1 MDDGRVNA
9 FRTAKKATAKNIITA
24 LESLLQVLKT
34 VTKQDYTLDSKL
46 ADYVFFPLSHVL
58 RESNT
63 VPVRVQELALQC
75 LQILITRGWRNSIA
89 SDLAK
94 QLLILLTFFAGGS
107 ATEPKSKDVN
117 EDLGTIAYACLTS
130 LLQVSDAAG
139 LSVEGSV
146 ESSNFPV
153 LGHSV
158 SVLLDGVL
166 NGPSAK
172 TRLAALNA
180 LDAMVSNISDH
191 EALRNFLPGIVSSL
205 TKLLSS
211 GNRTKGPFRIVQGSV
226 QVLRKIVLKVVNDDN
241 LTEGEPSQRGIVESG
256 QSLVLKTENTN
267 KDPWLEATSSQLKL
281 ALANILPLRY
291 HDRDDVRMALF
302 QLCTS
307 ILQRC
312 SRSLN
317 QSASMMVESSVIICT
332 QSSEVDAIELTD
344 NLTTVM
350 AGNPE
355 LIDVLKSSVRDW
367 LIALPRIMQSNDDVP
382 KKRTVDQISMAFRI
396 IDTQGTPFVI
406 LDKVVMANL
415 RASVSAA
422 IRESATKTI
431 QDVSDRG
438 LEVSQ
443 LLKSGPAFDKTM
455 PFPEVMFSKTSQKA
469 TITSLRRLIFH
480 ISKSP
485 SSSTLRREIVE
496 SLRTASGDDQLASL
510 WLSLHFFGSLALPS
524 NDFDQ
529 LIHTQ
534 SDSLD
539 SQNPLLLLD
548 EVYDF
553 SLSVLSKSTYDIEVD
568 WRLQALSLQAVTLQ
582 ARQQRSDFR
591 PELVDA
597 LYPILERLGSPNA
610 ALVHQAIAALNLVS
624 KACDYHT
631 PQELIIENVDYLV
644 NAVALKLNT
653 FDISPQAPQVL
664 VMMLQLCGARLIP
677 YLDDLV
683 ESIFTILEYYHGYP
697 TLVESMFSVLSSIVE
712 EQNKASATAIL
723 DKPEP
728 VPRIKTYKPIS
739 FADLAAELREGR
751 IEKPHLDP
759 LPSPPSSPDPEAE
772 VYTEADPPENTSAE
786 DKAPPLS
793 KSLQIITSI
802 ATLTQHHLPT
812 SSPSLRLLLLRL
824 LPSAF
829 HPLSHH
835 QDTLLPLV
843 NSLWPVLIARLYDP
857 EPYICIATCEA
868 LGSLCRTAGEFMSS
882 RFENEW
888 SKIMALA
895 RKVEGQ
901 MLVER
906 KAMGR
911 GGMRQ
916 RVWEGVMALV
926 ASVVEWVGVSGET
939 EDDVWELVGEG
950 VERGD
955 GEGLRALRGVLEVLN
970 PDALWLI
977 EERARLKM
985 GGEFMEKPVFEGVE
999 FPGFKI

>member
-1 MDDGRVNA
+1 M
-9 FRTAKKATAKNIITA
+9 
-24 LESLLQVLKT
+24 
-34 VTKQDYTLDSKL
+34 TKQDYALDSKL
-46 ADYVFFPLSHVL
+46 ADYVFFPLSHVFQ
-58 RESNT
+58 ESNT

-94 QLLILLTFFAGGS
+94 QLLILLTFLAGGS

-117 EDLGTIAYACLTS
+117 EDLGTVAYACLTS
-130 LLQVSDAAG
+130 LLQASDAAG
-139 LSVEGSV
+139 LSEKGSV
-146 ESSNFPV
+146 DSRNFPV

-158 SVLLDGVL
+158 SVLLDGVS

-180 LDAMVSNISDH
+180 LDAMVSSISDQ
-191 EALRNFLPGIVSSL
+191 EALKNFLPGIVSSL

-211 GNRTKGPFRIVQGSV
+211 GNRSKGPFKVVQGSV
-226 QVLRKIVLKVVNDDN
+226 QVLRKILLKVVSDDN
-241 LTEGEPSQRGIVESG
+241 LPELEASQRGFAESG
-256 QSLVLKTENTN
+256 QSLALKRDNSN

-312 SRSLN
+312 PRSLN
-317 QSASMMVESSVIICT
+317 QSVSMMVESSVIICT
-332 QSSEVDAIELTD
+332 QSSEVDAVELMD
-344 NLTTVM
+344 NLTAVM

-355 LIDVLKSSVRDW
+355 LIDLLKSSVRDW
-367 LIALPRIMQSNDDVP
+367 LIALPRIMQSSDDVP
-382 KKRTVDQISMAFRI
+382 KKRAVDQISMAFRI
-396 IDTQGTPFVI
+396 LDTESVPFVI
-406 LDKVVMANL
+406 LDKVVIANL

-431 QDVSDRG
+431 QDVSESG

-443 LLKSGPAFDKTM
+443 LLKSRPAFDKTKA
-455 PFPEVMFSKTSQKA
+455 FPEVMFNKTSQKA
-469 TITSLRRLIFH
+469 TVISLKRLISH
-480 ISKSP
+480 ITKSP
-485 SSSTLRREIVE
+485 SSLTLRREVVE

-510 WLSLHFFGSLALPS
+510 WLSLQFFGSLGIPS

-529 LIHTQ
+529 FIHAQ

-539 SQNPLLLLD
+539 SQNLLLD

-553 SLSVLSKSTYDIEVD
+553 SLSVLSKSTYDSDVD

-610 ALVHQAIAALNLVS
+610 ALVYQAITALSLVS
-624 KACDYHT
+624 NACDYHT

-644 NAVALKLNT
+644 NSVALKLNT

-664 VMMLQLCGARLIP
+664 VMMLRLCGARLIP

-683 ESIFTILEYYHGYP
+683 ESIFTILEFYHGYP

-712 EQNKASATAIL
+712 EQNKASATAIA

-728 VPRIKTYKPIS
+728 VSRIKTYKPIS

-772 VYTEADPPENTSAE
+772 VHTEASLPPETASSE
-786 DKAPPLS
+786 DKPLPLS
-793 KSLQIITSI
+793 KSLQTITSI

-868 LGSLCRTAGEFMSS
+868 LGSLCRTAGDFMSS

-916 RVWEGVMALV
+916 RVWEGAMALLG
-926 ASVVEWVGVSGET
+926 SVVEWVGVSGEM
-939 EDDVWELVGEG
+939 EDDIWELVGEG
-950 VERGD
+950 VERGN
-955 GEGLRALRGVLEVLN
+955 GESLRALRGVLEVLN
-970 PDALWLI
+970 PDAMWLI

-985 GGEFMEKPVFEGVE
+985 GGESMEKPVLEGVE
-999 FPGFKI
+999 FPSIEF